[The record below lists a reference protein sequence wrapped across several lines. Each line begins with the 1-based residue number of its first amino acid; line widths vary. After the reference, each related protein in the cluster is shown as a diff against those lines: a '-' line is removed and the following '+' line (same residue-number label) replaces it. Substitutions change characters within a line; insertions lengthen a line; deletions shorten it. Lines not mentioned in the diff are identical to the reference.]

1 MSQKKPE
8 FKDYIKYLEETK
20 VAILPK
26 NYETY
31 FNTVT
36 TKMGSDFENSEL
48 WIKML
53 ENLREY
59 NDEYYITTNYQLFR
73 EYTPAIVIKP
83 YQSFLLKTYRKNIL
97 ENKNWPEEPSGGWYR
112 PENWLSRINDTI
124 RTLFEVKYL
133 DGVEFLISKIET
145 FCKERKD
152 RFEYHLEARDEG
164 YYAGHVYITQQF
176 EIPKITWDTEIITT
190 KVEIQITTQLQ
201 EVIRLL
207 LHNYY
212 EENRKSSD
220 KNENWQWNFKSNEFS
235 ANYLGHILHYL
246 EGMIVEVRDESRHV
260 KEKPQ

>member
-1 MSQKKPE
+1 MSTNKPE
-8 FKDYIKYLEETK
+8 FKDYLGWLETTSTI
-20 VAILPK
+20 ALPK

-31 FNTVT
+31 FNTIT
-36 TKMGSDFENSEL
+36 AIMKADLENSEL
-48 WIKML
+48 WIKIL

-59 NDEYYITTNYQLFR
+59 NDEYYIKTNYQLFR
-73 EYTPAIVIKP
+73 EYTPSIVIKP

-97 ENKNWPEEPSGGWYR
+97 ENKRWPDEPFGGWYF

-145 FCKERKD
+145 LCKERND

-176 EIPKITWDTEIITT
+176 EIPKITWDTEIITP

-201 EVIRLL
+201 EVIQQL

-212 EENRKSSD
+212 EENRKSTD
-220 KNENWQWNFKSNEFS
+220 KSENWQWKFRSNEFS

-246 EGMIVEVRDESRHV
+246 EGMIVEVRDESRHE
-260 KEKPQ
+260 KEKPL